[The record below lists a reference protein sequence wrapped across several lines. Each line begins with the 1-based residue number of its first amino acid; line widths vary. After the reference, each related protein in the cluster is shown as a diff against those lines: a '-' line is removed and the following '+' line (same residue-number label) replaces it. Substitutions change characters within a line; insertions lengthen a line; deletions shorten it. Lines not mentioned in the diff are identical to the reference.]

1 MKPRER
7 MLAIGVAALVGLLLL
22 NAVYQQ
28 ISGAFTQR
36 NGQKAELEK
45 KVQDKQRTIEAGRR
59 AEKLLVEWRHRSLPS
74 NKESARSQYN
84 QWLVSL
90 VDRVKLESPV
100 VDYMPTIGR
109 STAYDKFGYRIKGDG
124 DISMKQLIH
133 FLYEFYNTNQL
144 HQIRQLTIKPK
155 ADGKQMELTIDVEA
169 MQLPGADRPDKLNL
183 EPSNRL
189 KLANQ
194 GAYEKTI
201 GDRNLFVAY
210 TPPRTDRVKTEPP
223 KTVTKQPFDIAKFA
237 KVTGIV
243 EDNNRPQ
250 IWVSVQTN
258 GELLKLTEG
267 EDFTV
272 GDVQCK
278 VVKIGVRD
286 AVVTVAGKQK
296 QVKLEDNL
304 RDAAEMPT
312 DEL

>member
-45 KVQDKQRTIEAGRR
+45 KVQDKQRTIETGRR
-59 AEKLLVEWRHRSLPS
+59 AEKLLAQWRHRSLPS

-124 DISMKQLIH
+124 DVSMKQLIQ
-133 FLYEFYNTNQL
+133 FLFEFYNTNQL

-183 EPSNRL
+183 EPSGRL
-189 KLANQ
+189 KLGSQ
-194 GAYEKTI
+194 SAYEKTI

-210 TPPRTDRVKTEPP
+210 TPPKQERVKTEPP
-223 KTVTKQPFDIAKFA
+223 KTVAKQPFDIAKFA
-237 KVTGIV
+237 KITGIV
-243 EDNNRPQ
+243 EDNDRPQ
-250 IWVSVQTN
+250 IWVSVQTT
-258 GELLKLTEG
+258 GELLKLSEG